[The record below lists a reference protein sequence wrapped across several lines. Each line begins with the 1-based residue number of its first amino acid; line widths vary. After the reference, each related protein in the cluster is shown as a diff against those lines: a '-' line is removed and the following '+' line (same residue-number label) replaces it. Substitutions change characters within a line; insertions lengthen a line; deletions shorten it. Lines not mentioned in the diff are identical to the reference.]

1 MKFVW
6 FEDMK
11 KDQRKVVDDLSAF
24 LNHPL
29 TNSQKDSL
37 VDLIAFENMKTNP
50 NANPLEGMQRE
61 SGPMQKAETFFRKG
75 EVGLFNHHLLQK

>member
-11 KDQRKVVDDLSAF
+11 KDQRKVAEDLSAF
-24 LNHPL
+24 LNHQL
-29 TNSQKDSL
+29 TTSQKDSL
-37 VDLIAFENMKTNP
+37 VEHIAFENMKANP

-75 EVGLFNHHLLQK
+75 EVGLFTHHFLQN